1 MNNKIYIYLFAM
13 FAILQSCNKE
23 DLLVKEPTE
32 TISTPAIEQ
41 KVNGMFALML
51 KDGTGGTTRHEDFG
65 QKGIDIFTDMLES
78 DVALSRNAYNRYASL
93 ANYSGI
99 LDYSSNFNYI
109 PWRYYYRV
117 IYSANDVINDFGGND
132 NPDFSKGSKALFAQ
146 ALAMR
151 GYAYFYLL
159 QLYTKEYAP
168 TEKGVPIVTSILQTK
183 SEMKKQSEVYDQILS
198 DLTRAETM
206 LEGYDRNNKIKFNQ
220 DVVRGLL
227 AYTYAAM
234 NNPAKAQEYSQ
245 KVISSGNYPI
255 TTASQLTGGFNDVST
270 PSWIWG
276 ADLTTD
282 MGLDLISWWGQMDY
296 FTYSYQSV
304 GDYKTIDGNL
314 RLSIAANDIRKNQFQ
329 QIVSGY
335 WFGSGKFY
343 DPARVKQGQ
352 RQIETDYIFM
362 RVDEFYL
369 LKAESL
375 AKQGDAFLPQAK
387 QALKDLLQNRISD
400 LSFIDSITNS
410 TDLLKEIYHQTRIEF
425 WGEGKS
431 YLAMKRNHMNVVR
444 GQNHDAFKGLDIP
457 STDEKLTFKIPSA
470 EVINNPNL

>member
-1 MNNKIYIYLFAM
+1 
-13 FAILQSCNKE
+13 
-23 DLLVKEPTE
+23 
-32 TISTPAIEQ
+32 
-41 KVNGMFALML
+41 ML
-51 KDGTGGTTRHEDFG
+51 
-65 QKGIDIFTDMLES
+65 
-78 DVALSRNAYNRYASL
+78 
-93 ANYSGI
+93 
-99 LDYSSNFNYI
+99 
-109 PWRYYYRV
+109 
-117 IYSANDVINDFGGND
+117 ND

-245 KVISSGNYPI
+245 KIIASGNYPI
-255 TTASQLTGGFNDVST
+255 TTASQLTGGFNNLVT

-276 ADLTTD
+276 ADITTD
-282 MGLDLISWWGQMDY
+282 MGFDLISWWGQMDY

-304 GDYKTIDGNL
+304 GDYKTIDNNL

-329 QIVSGY
+329 QIVNGY

-343 DPARVKQGQ
+343 APARVKQGQ

-410 TDLLKEIYHQTRIEF
+410 KDLLKEIYLQTRIEF

-444 GQNHDAFKGLDIP
+444 GQNHDAFKGLDIL

>member
-1 MNNKIYIYLFAM
+1 
-13 FAILQSCNKE
+13 
-23 DLLVKEPTE
+23 
-32 TISTPAIEQ
+32 
-41 KVNGMFALML
+41 ML
-51 KDGTGGTTRHEDFG
+51 
-65 QKGIDIFTDMLES
+65 
-78 DVALSRNAYNRYASL
+78 
-93 ANYSGI
+93 
-99 LDYSSNFNYI
+99 
-109 PWRYYYRV
+109 
-117 IYSANDVINDFGGND
+117 ND

-245 KVISSGNYPI
+245 KIIASGNYPI
-255 TTASQLTGGFNDVST
+255 TTASQLTGGFNNLVT

-276 ADLTTD
+276 ADITTD
-282 MGLDLISWWGQMDY
+282 MGFDLISWWGQMDY

-304 GDYKTIDGNL
+304 GDYKTIDEVL
-314 RLSIAANDIRKNQFQ
+314 RTSIRNDDVRKNQFQ
-329 QIVSGY
+329 QVVAGY
-335 WFGSGKFY
+335 WFGSNKFY
-343 DPARVKQGQ
+343 EPKKIRQGV
-352 RQIETDYIFM
+352 RYIETDYIFM
-362 RVDEFYL
+362 RVDEFHL

-375 AKQGDAFLPQAK
+375 AKQGDAFLPEAK
-387 QALKDLLQNRISD
+387 QALKTLLQNRITD
-400 LSFIDSITNS
+400 LSFIDAVTNS
-410 TDLLKEIYHQTRIEF
+410 SDLLKVIYQQSRIEL
-425 WGEGKS
+425 WGEGKI
-431 YLAMKRNHMNVVR
+431 YLAMKRNKMDVIR
-444 GQNHDAFKGLDIP
+444 GQNHDAYKGLQMG
-457 STDEKLTFKIPSA
+457 STDPRLTFMLPSA